1 MSNIPSA
8 SAGLRTSYSMARV
21 EAMATQVLLRDQL
34 DRRAGQLSH
43 GQKQWL
49 EIGMLLMQEPQLLLL
64 DEPVAHLDH
73 ATAVAVIA
81 DLTRTST
88 DRTVVMVSH
97 RSDGLD
103 GFDRVVDMTEL
114 QEPRPPG

>member
-1 MSNIPSA
+1 MIYA
-8 SAGLRTSYSMARV
+8 LADAGLQVWLAGLPERLDTWLGSGGRGVSGGERARI
-21 EAMATQVLLRDQL
+21 ALARALLSGR
-34 DRRAGQLSH
+34 
-43 GQKQWL
+43 
-49 EIGMLLMQEPQLLLL
+49 QLLLL

-114 QEPRPPG
+114 QEPTPPG